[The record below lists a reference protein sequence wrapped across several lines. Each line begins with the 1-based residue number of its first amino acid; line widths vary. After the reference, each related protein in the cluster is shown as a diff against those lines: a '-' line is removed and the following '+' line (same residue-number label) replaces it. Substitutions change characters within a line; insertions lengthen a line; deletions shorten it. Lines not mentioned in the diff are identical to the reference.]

1 MDFFDNNRI
10 WKMIW
15 ISAVILI
22 IEIGILAFAII
33 RYEPPKK
40 MRYTTTDKKNVNVT
54 VTNKTVA
61 AKLESV
67 SELATYVYAYKGEV
81 TKKAD
86 KDWVVLNFL
95 TKSEITIEYEGL
107 IKAGVK
113 ADQILIE
120 VNQDEKIIFLTMPMP
135 QIISHEITVTDYDE
149 DVAVFGSVSG
159 SDGTDLL
166 EAVKEEELEDAIDKG
181 LYKEASENAKK
192 TIADLLSVYDEYE
205 IVFVENEVGLK

>member
-1 MDFFDNNRI
+1 
-10 WKMIW
+10 MIW
-15 ISAVILI
+15 ISGAILVL
-22 IEIGILAFAII
+22 ELGLLAFAII

-67 SELATYVYAYKGEV
+67 SELATYVYAYKGDV

-86 KDWVVLNFL
+86 KDWVILNFL
-95 TKSEITIEYEGL
+95 TKSEINIEYEGV

-113 ADQILIE
+113 ANQILIE
-120 VNQDEKIIFLTMPMP
+120 VNQDEKIIYLTMPMP
-135 QIISHEITVTDYDE
+135 TIISHEITVTNYDE
-149 DVAVFGSVSG
+149 DVAIFGEVSG

-192 TIADLLSVYDEYE
+192 AVVDLLSVYDEYE
-205 IVFVENEVGLK
+205 IVFVETETGRK

>member
-1 MDFFDNNRI
+1 MQFFDNNRI

-15 ISAVILI
+15 ISAAIFI
-22 IEIGILAFAII
+22 IELGVLAFAII

-40 MRYTTTDKKNVNVT
+40 MRYTTTDRKNVNVT

-81 TKKAD
+81 SKEAD
-86 KDWVVLNFL
+86 KDWVILNFL
-95 TKSEITIEYEGL
+95 TKSEITIEYEGV

-120 VNQDEKIIFLTMPMP
+120 VNQKEKIIYLTMPIP
-135 QIISHEITVTDYDE
+135 TIISNEITVTNYDE

-166 EAVKEEELEDAIDKG
+166 EQVKEEELEDAIDNG
-181 LYKEASENAKK
+181 LLKEAGENAKK
-192 TIADLLSVYDEYE
+192 AVADLLSVYDEYQ
-205 IVFVENEVGLK
+205 IVFVEKEMGMK